1 MGKRIAIIGGGPAGL
16 AAAKAIGL
24 EPSAKEKFSKVDLYE
39 RHSNVGGLWTYTG
52 NKDLVRA
59 QVPSTTNENSG
70 EILSANAR
78 TAEERFV
85 SPMYENMETNIP
97 KDIMQFRDFPMPEE
111 YEPFPTRGE
120 IADYVRSYARTV
132 PPNVNL
138 FYNKNVVSLTKKDNE
153 WELIYQDLNNRD
165 NEIKRKY
172 DDVVLAQG
180 HFDSPYIPDVPG
192 LKEWYKQDSESITHS
207 KYFNNVKPFKGK
219 NVLIIGNSASG
230 LDIATQCITY
240 AKSVTMSS
248 KSESPFKDVI
258 ISDVGQIGVV
268 AKYDINDNRSVT
280 TVKGEKISDVDVV
293 IFCTGYLYKIPF
305 LKSYQGGKTGLTGT
319 GSQFRYLYK
328 QLFYIP
334 DPTLSTMLVPQKI
347 IPFPFAE
354 CQAQYIARVLS
365 GRVSLP
371 SKDIML
377 KEYES
382 ELAEK
387 GEGNSFHVMPGTAD
401 CEYCNTLFKEI
412 EGTDKD
418 GFVAEF
424 WNEKRTERRAHIVDY
439 KSKRLQL
446 IVKYAEKLQKE
457 EHPYVLL
464 RGEFNP

>member
-24 EPSAKEKFSKVDLYE
+24 EPNAKDKFSNVDLYE

-70 EILSANAR
+70 EILSASAR
-78 TAEERFV
+78 TSEERFV

-111 YEPFPTRGE
+111 YESFPTRGE
-120 IADYVRSYARTV
+120 IADYIRSYARTI
-132 PPNVNL
+132 PSNVNL
-138 FYNKNVVSLTKKDNE
+138 LYNKNIISLTKKDNE
-153 WELIYQDLNNRD
+153 WELVYQDLNDRD
-165 NEIKRKY
+165 NEIARKY

-192 LKEWYKQDSESITHS
+192 LKEWYNKDPESITHS
-207 KYFNNVKPFKGK
+207 KYFNNVKPYKGK

-280 TVKGEKISDVDVV
+280 TVDGEKIKDIDVV
-293 IFCTGYLYKIPF
+293 IFALAIFT
-305 LKSYQGGKTGLTGT
+305 
-319 GSQFRYLYK
+319 RYH
-328 QLFYIP
+328 F
-334 DPTLSTMLVPQKI
+334 
-347 IPFPFAE
+347 
-354 CQAQYIARVLS
+354 
-365 GRVSLP
+365 
-371 SKDIML
+371 
-377 KEYES
+377 
-382 ELAEK
+382 
-387 GEGNSFHVMPGTAD
+387 
-401 CEYCNTLFKEI
+401 
-412 EGTDKD
+412 
-418 GFVAEF
+418 
-424 WNEKRTERRAHIVDY
+424 
-439 KSKRLQL
+439 
-446 IVKYAEKLQKE
+446 
-457 EHPYVLL
+457 
-464 RGEFNP
+464 